1 MYSTYNEGKTVIVE
15 RFIRTLKYKI
25 YKKETANE
33 SKSYLSY
40 LNTLLHNTI
49 VIVIALLV
57 RNQLMLI
64 ILLWLKKLS

>member
-15 RFIRTLKYKI
+15 RFIRTLKYTI